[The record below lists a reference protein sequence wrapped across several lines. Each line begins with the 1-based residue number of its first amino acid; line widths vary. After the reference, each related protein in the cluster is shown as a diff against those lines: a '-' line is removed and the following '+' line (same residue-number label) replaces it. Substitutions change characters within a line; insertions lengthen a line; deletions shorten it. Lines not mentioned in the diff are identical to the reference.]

1 MTSHDLSSKSSGLMI
16 GATEVSELLS
26 IKKSRAYKV
35 IRDLNAKH
43 KKQGKYTISGK
54 ISRKFLLESLGI

>member
-1 MTSHDLSSKSSGLMI
+1 MTTTDNAIMSEPILI
-16 GATEVSELLS
+16 GAQEVCKLLG

-54 ISRKFLLESLGI
+54 ISKKFLLESLGI